1 MKLHIYGALKNY
13 KSRRPLRLHM
23 PGHKAEKKLFPLF
36 KDAPLD
42 ITELS
47 FSDCLENAD
56 GVIREA
62 EADIAEILGAKR
74 SHLLTDGSTAGVYA
88 MLYAA
93 KKRGGK
99 IAIARNSHKSVY
111 NACRVLGIEPY
122 LLRNNERDGILLP
135 PAASDVEDAFKK
147 EPNLCGVLITSP
159 DYFGNVADL
168 AGIRKVCGRYG
179 KLLLADGA
187 HGAAMRFDADEKAGY
202 AGNFAQAWVDG
213 AHKTL
218 PTLTQGAILNVND
231 EELEESIAEGLDLFR
246 TTSPSYPIMASVE
259 YGVKFMQEQGAAL
272 IDAFR
277 RQFAFIKARLK
288 KRGVRFYEDSRTLVL
303 AVDFGG
309 AGIRAQAAAEEL
321 ERRGIFA
328 ELEDGRYVLFYF
340 SPLTRVSALSRL
352 ERAICSVWRMKQ
364 LRGGTLP
371 QQKYVSGIKKFS
383 YLTAHTLAYEYIP
396 VGDSAGRIAA
406 RNAGITPP
414 CYPIVIAGE
423 QITPQ
428 AMQALSE
435 AAHTF
440 GLKDKK
446 IAVTKIGGRE

>member
-1 MKLHIYGALKNY
+1 
-13 KSRRPLRLHM
+13 
-23 PGHKAEKKLFPLF
+23 
-36 KDAPLD
+36 
-42 ITELS
+42 
-47 FSDCLENAD
+47 
-56 GVIREA
+56 
-62 EADIAEILGAKR
+62 
-74 SHLLTDGSTAGVYA
+74 
-88 MLYAA
+88 
-93 KKRGGK
+93 
-99 IAIARNSHKSVY
+99 
-111 NACRVLGIEPY
+111 
-122 LLRNNERDGILLP
+122 
-135 PAASDVEDAFKK
+135 
-147 EPNLCGVLITSP
+147 
-159 DYFGNVADL
+159 
-168 AGIRKVCGRYG
+168 
-179 KLLLADGA
+179 
-187 HGAAMRFDADEKAGY
+187 MRFDGDEKADY

-246 TTSPSYPIMASVE
+246 TTSPSYLIMASVE

-272 IDAFR
+272 IDALR
-277 RQFAFIKARLK
+277 SQLAFIKARLK

-303 AVDFGG
+303 AVDFGA

-340 SPLTRVSALSRL
+340 SPLTRVSSLSRL
-352 ERAICSVWRMKQ
+352 ERAIWSVWRMKQ

-371 QQKYVSGIKKFS
+371 QQKYVSGVKKFS
-383 YLTAHTLAYEYIP
+383 YLTAHTLSYEYIP
-396 VGDSAGRIAA
+396 VENSAGRIAA

-428 AMQALSE
+428 AVQALSE